1 MLPNF
6 FTIEMIST
14 IKIHNVKNGIIVL
27 ITSKYLS
34 TDILEKDVNELD
46 NDSTKKAKQ
55 FFHACMNLS
64 KYIQKTKCILFS
76 SKIL

>member
-1 MLPNF
+1 MLTNF
-6 FTIEMIST
+6 FTINMIFT
-14 IKIHNVKNGIIVL
+14 NNVENVITVL
-27 ITSKYLS
+27 NKSIYIS